1 MRSGPTLY
9 AITMLASL
17 TPAAT
22 LGQVAGS
29 TGAAQSR
36 GSTESTG
43 LAQAPARAEVLR
55 GRVTDPGGYPF
66 RSLAASPLE
75 TVHRLAFVHVSR
87 ASRDRAVALAD
98 LGDRLSF
105 WIRRRPEGE
114 LELAGALAAGAFSR
128 FDLESTQNEFIEI
141 HYRVGL
147 QLRARYRGTAARLEL
162 YHTSSHLG
170 DEFLISS
177 GREPIDVSRETLGL
191 LVQTAPLPW
200 LLVYGGGGVIVRS
213 SDPLRR
219 PSARAGFELTS
230 APGARTR
237 LYLSAE
243 AAGWAEQDWEPMVSA
258 EAGVAL
264 GEHSRLGV
272 LFGAGPSRAEQFL
285 QETETLIGVGFSFR
299 R

>member
-1 MRSGPTLY
+1 MV
-9 AITMLASL
+9 LASL
-17 TPAAT
+17 APAAV

-29 TGAAQSR
+29 TG
-36 GSTESTG
+36 STG
-43 LAQAPARAEVLR
+43 PAARTELPKASLS
-55 GRVTDPGGYPF
+55 DPGGYPF

-87 ASRDRAVALAD
+87 DSRERWVAMTD

-114 LELAGALAAGAFSR
+114 FELAGALAAGVFSR
-128 FDLESTQNEFIEI
+128 FDLESSQNEFIEI
-141 HYRVGL
+141 HYRVGF
-147 QLRARYRGTAARLEL
+147 QLRARYRSVAARVEF
-162 YHTSSHLG
+162 YHSSSHLG
-170 DEFLISS
+170 DEFLLSS
-177 GREPIDVSRETLGL
+177 GLEPIDVSREAFEL
-191 LVQTAPLPW
+191 LLQTAPLPW

-219 PSARAGFELTS
+219 PSARAGVELMS
-230 APGARTR
+230 APRSRTR

-264 GEHSRLGV
+264 GEHSRVGI
-272 LFGAGPSRAEQFL
+272 LFGTGPSRAEQFF
-285 QETETLIGVGFSFR
+285 QETETLIGLGFSFR